1 MRRLFGEARRER
13 GQWRVDVEAH
23 VAIRLRR
30 LFPRV
35 SERPGPIW
43 IEDND
48 EICCD
53 LDWFFGRYPV
63 TISDEDEQYMLM
75 RASCFRRRTES
86 FSMVLSGEVAPR
98 SFELALPPRHYQQ
111 VAADLWLR
119 SGGLL
124 VVDELGLGKTVV
136 ALAGLTAPETR
147 PALVVV
153 PTHLQQQWSNE
164 CRKFAPDLKTHILR
178 TGKPYDIVRTE
189 NSNNGRSKVV
199 PLEKSMLEGRPKQQ
213 QLFADDDRFPDV
225 IITTYH
231 KLKGWAEVLAPILN
245 GMVYDEAQELRREE
259 SLKYE
264 AAKFLS
270 EKVSYSLGL
279 SATPIL
285 NYGGELWTVM
295 NILKPDCLGSKW
307 EFQREWCH
315 QSYGN
320 NYKVKIRDP
329 RAFGHY
335 MREAGLM
342 VRRTRK
348 DVGRELPEVIVVPHH
363 VGCNEKALSGL
374 DDSVAELARIIL
386 EQGGAP
392 LAKGQAARDLD
403 WRLRQATGIAKAP
416 YVAAFVK
423 MLLES
428 DETVVL
434 FGWHREVYEIWK
446 DALKDYKPVFFTGT
460 ETPSQKEASKEA
472 FLSGKT
478 KLLIMSLRAGSGID
492 GLQQVCRT
500 VVFGELDWSP
510 GVHEQAIG
518 RLHRDGQT
526 DTVTAYYLQADEG
539 SDPVIADVLGVKRQ
553 QIEGFRDPDG
563 PLVRQLATDLD
574 RVKKLAESF
583 LQQFAGRAGEEKKP
597 AIAALTEN

>member
-1 MRRLFGEARRER
+1 M
-13 GQWRVDVEAH
+13 EAH

-43 IEDND
+43 IEDTD

-63 TISDEDEQYMLM
+63 AIPDEDEKYMLL
-75 RASCFRRRTES
+75 RASSFRRRTDS
-86 FSMVLSGEVAPR
+86 FAMVLSGEVAPR
-98 SFELALPPRHYQQ
+98 DFELALPPRGYQK

-124 VVDELGLGKTVV
+124 VVDELGLGKTIM
-136 ALAGLTAPETR
+136 ALAGLTAAETR

-153 PTHLQQQWSNE
+153 PTHLQQQWQNE
-164 CRKFAPDLKTHILR
+164 CWKFAPELKTHILR
-178 TGKPYDIVRTE
+178 TGKPYDIVKTE
-189 NSNNGRSKVV
+189 NSNIGRSRVV
-199 PLEKSMLEGRPKQQ
+199 PLEACRRSDEPKQM

-231 KLKGWAEVLAPILN
+231 KLKGWAEILAPILN
-245 GMVYDEAQELRREE
+245 GLVFDEVHELRREE

-270 EKVSYSLGL
+270 EKVNYSLGL
-279 SATPIL
+279 SGSPIV
-285 NYGGELWTVM
+285 NYGGELWSIM
-295 NILKPDCLGSKW
+295 NILKPDCLGSRY
-307 EFQREWCH
+307 EFQREWCY
-315 QSYGN
+315 QSFGQN
-320 NYKVKIRDP
+320 NKVKIKDP
-329 RAFGHY
+329 RAFGLY

-342 VRRTRK
+342 IRRTRQ
-348 DVGRELPEVIVVPHH
+348 DVGRELPEVIIVPHH
-363 VGCNEKALSGL
+363 VDCNEKALSTL
-374 DDSVAELARIIL
+374 DDSVAELARTIL

-392 LAKGQAARDLD
+392 LEKGRAARDLD

-423 MLLES
+423 MLLEN
-428 DETVVL
+428 DERVVL

-446 DALKDYKPVFFTGT
+446 DALKDYKPAFFTGT
-460 ETPSQKEASKEA
+460 ETPQQKEASKEA

-492 GLQQVCRT
+492 GLQQVCRV

-510 GVHEQAIG
+510 AIHEQGIG

-526 DTVTAYYLQADEG
+526 DTVIAYYPVADEG

-563 PLVRQLATDLD
+563 PVVRQLDTDMD
-574 RVKKLAESF
+574 RVKKLAENF
-583 LQQFAGRAGEEKKP
+583 LAQFAGRGGGEKKRALP
-597 AIAALTEN
+597 ALTEN

>member
-1 MRRLFGEARRER
+1 VE
-13 GQWRVDVEAH
+13 VEAH

-231 KLKGWAEVLAPILN
+231 KLKGWAEVLAPVLN
-245 GMVYDEAQELRREE
+245 GMVYDEVHELRREE

-279 SATPIL
+279 SGSPIV
-285 NYGGELWTVM
+285 NYGGELWSIM
-295 NILKPDCLGSKW
+295 NVLKPDCLGSRY

-315 QSYGN
+315 QSFGN

-348 DVGRELPEVIVVPHH
+348 DVGRELPEVIIVPHH
-363 VGCNEKALSGL
+363 VDCNEKALSGL

-392 LAKGQAARDLD
+392 LAKGRAARDLD

-446 DALKDYKPVFFTGT
+446 NALKDYKPAFFTGT
-460 ETPSQKEASKEA
+460 ETPAKKEESKEA
-472 FLSGKT
+472 FLSGRT

-492 GLQQVCRT
+492 GLQDVSRT
-500 VVFGELDWSP
+500 VVYGELDWSP
-510 GVHEQAIG
+510 AVHEQGIG
-518 RLHRDGQT
+518 RLHRDGQS
-526 DTVTAYYLQADEG
+526 DTVTAYYLLAAEG
-539 SDPVIADVLGVKRQ
+539 SDPVIADVLGLKRQ
-553 QIEGFRDPDG
+553 QSEGFRDPDG
-563 PLVRQLATDLD
+563 PIVRQLATDMD
-574 RVKKLAESF
+574 RVKKLAENF
-583 LQQFAGRAGEEKKP
+583 LEQFAGRDGGEKKRALP
-597 AIAALTEN
+597 ALTEN